1 MNACSA
7 LALLGKITQLDSSYQ
22 QNKIRFNEKVRKNR
36 YILKRIISCI
46 KFCSA
51 LRGRDESTK
60 SSNRGI
66 FRELLDFSAEL
77 DDTLREHL
85 QNASV
90 LKGSSKAI
98 QNDILDCML
107 SCCKYEMSSRI
118 KNSDFLAIQCDETSD
133 ISNWCQLVLICRY
146 VYDGTVCEHFWCF
159 KKVTDKT
166 AEGLRRSIEEELDF
180 LITETPE
187 KLIAQSYDGANG
199 MSGVHQQ
206 LREKYPYAHYVHC
219 YAHELNVIIEKAASQ
234 HAQVRLFF
242 NNLSAI
248 PAFFSNSSNRS
259 DDLKEIVKQI
269 LPKIAV
275 TKWTY
280 NIRTANT
287 VYENREQLIEV
298 FEEIEQKC
306 LKRSTTNEASGLR
319 RALEDPEFIFW
330 LTFFHRII
338 PHVEVLYNQ
347 IQSRNTDDVQLH
359 RDIETFETCVAY
371 VKSETE
377 DIQND
382 TEKSYA
388 AAKRRREESSR
399 SVYAKEVCNVI
410 VAQIKDRF
418 SFRGHLQAE
427 ELFVTESFEE
437 FSKDFPANVLD
448 AVCAAYPFLCQSRL
462 KTELE
467 VIYSRSD
474 FRHVIGAMNFLS
486 LMLQNDLSEVFP
498 ETIKL
503 LKIILTTPMTT
514 AEAERCFSTLKSAKS
529 FLRSTMDSERLNAL
543 AMMNINESLAQDIQN
558 FEDKVMEK
566 FICMKDRRADF
577 TFKK

>member
-1 MNACSA
+1 
-7 LALLGKITQLDSSYQ
+7 
-22 QNKIRFNEKVRKNR
+22 
-36 YILKRIISCI
+36 
-46 KFCSA
+46 
-51 LRGRDESTK
+51 
-60 SSNRGI
+60 
-66 FRELLDFSAEL
+66 
-77 DDTLREHL
+77 
-85 QNASV
+85 
-90 LKGSSKAI
+90 
-98 QNDILDCML
+98 
-107 SCCKYEMSSRI
+107 
-118 KNSDFLAIQCDETSD
+118 
-133 ISNWCQLVLICRY
+133 
-146 VYDGTVCEHFWCF
+146 
-159 KKVTDKT
+159 
-166 AEGLRRSIEEELDF
+166 
-180 LITETPE
+180 
-187 KLIAQSYDGANG
+187 